1 MTLFLSFIYSFSM
14 YESLKVI
21 GLSHDSSPIAIR
33 ELVTFS
39 ENENRNFLDRMR
51 EVFNLDEA
59 FILSTCNRTE
69 IYYISDIDLSN
80 PILNLLKFE
89 KGIDYGIDS
98 YFWKKENL
106 SALRHLFRVALG
118 LEAKVLG
125 DIQISNQVKKAY
137 QCSADQHLSGPFFH
151 RVMHTIFFA
160 NKRVVQ
166 ETVFRDGAASV
177 SYACVGLVQQFI
189 QNFSDPKILILGL
202 GEIGRDV
209 MDNMEDLSA
218 SITLVN
224 RSAHITQVLAQ
235 QYGYEVL
242 PYDDLLA
249 NLTKFDV
256 IISSAQVPEPLIMKD
271 HFRRQLL
278 SQKLFI
284 DLAVPRSIDSELD
297 TIDGVILYNI
307 DQIEEQT
314 SGIIER
320 RRVAITEVEQILNET
335 IEELKNWS
343 LEMELSPTIKKL
355 KKTLE
360 EIRKEEISRYMG
372 KTTEVEQDLIDK
384 VTKSIV
390 QKVIK
395 LPVLQ
400 LKAACKRG
408 EAETL
413 VEVLNDLFNLEK
425 DELISKD

>member
-1 MTLFLSFIYSFSM
+1 MYSNYLFYM
-14 YESLKVI
+14 YESLKVV

-33 ELVTFS
+33 ESVAFS
-39 ENENRNFLDRMR
+39 ENESRNFLDRMR
-51 EVFNLDEA
+51 EILGAEEA
-59 FILSTCNRTE
+59 LILSTCNRTE
-69 IYYISDIDLSN
+69 IYYTSDFDLSN
-80 PILNLLKFE
+80 AILNLLKTE
-89 KGIDYGIDS
+89 KGVDHGIDS
-98 YFWKKENL
+98 YFWNKEKL
-106 SALRHLFRVALG
+106 PALRHLFRVALG

-151 RVMHTIFFA
+151 RLMHTIFYA
-160 NKRVVQ
+160 NKRVAQ

-189 QNFSDPKILILGL
+189 QNFSDPKILVLGL

-209 MDNMEDLSA
+209 ADNMEEMNA
-218 SITLVN
+218 SITLSN
-224 RSAHITQVLAQ
+224 RNALTAQTLAKR
-235 QYGYEVL
+235 YGYEVL
-242 PYDDLLA
+242 PFEELLKNIA
-249 NLTKFDV
+249 KFDV
-256 IISSAQVPEPLIMKD
+256 IISSVQVPKPIIIKD
-271 HFRRQLL
+271 HIPEQLL
-278 SQKLFI
+278 SQKLFV
-284 DLAVPRSIDSELD
+284 DLAVPRSMDSELD
-297 TIDGVILYNI
+297 TIDGIILYNV

-320 RRVAITEVEQILNET
+320 RRAAITEVELILDET

-343 LEMELSPTIKKL
+343 LEMEVSPTIKKL
-355 KKTLE
+355 KKALE
-360 EIRKEEISRYMG
+360 EIRKEEIARYVG
-372 KTTEVEQDLIDK
+372 KITEVEQDLIDK
-384 VTKSIV
+384 VTKRIV

-425 DELISKD
+425 DELTPKK

>member
-1 MTLFLSFIYSFSM
+1 M
-14 YESLKVI
+14 YESLKVV
-21 GLSHDSSPIAIR
+21 GLSYDSSPIAIR
-33 ELVTFS
+33 ESVAFS
-39 ENENRNFLDRMR
+39 ENESRIFLDRMR
-51 EVFNLDEA
+51 EILGTEEA
-59 FILSTCNRTE
+59 LILSTCNRTE
-69 IYYISDIDLSN
+69 IYYTSDFDLSN
-80 PILNLLKFE
+80 AILNLLKTE
-89 KGIDYGIDS
+89 KGVDHGIDS
-98 YFWKKENL
+98 YFWNKEKL
-106 SALRHLFRVALG
+106 PALRHLFRVALG

-151 RVMHTIFFA
+151 RLMHTIFYA

-189 QNFSDPKILILGL
+189 QNFSDPQILVLGL

-209 MDNMEDLSA
+209 ADNLEEMNA
-218 SITLVN
+218 SITLSN
-224 RSAHITQVLAQ
+224 RNALTTQTLAKR
-235 QYGYEVL
+235 YGYEVL
-242 PYDDLLA
+242 PFGELLKNIA
-249 NLTKFDV
+249 KFDV
-256 IISSAQVPEPLIMKD
+256 IISSVQVPKPLIRKD
-271 HFRRQLL
+271 HIPEQLL
-278 SQKLFI
+278 SQKLFV
-284 DLAVPRSIDSELD
+284 DLAMPRSMDSELD
-297 TIDGVILYNI
+297 TIDGIILYNV

-320 RRVAITEVEQILNET
+320 RRAAITEVELIVDET

-343 LEMELSPTIKKL
+343 LEMEVSPTIKKL
-355 KKTLE
+355 KNALE
-360 EIRKEEISRYMG
+360 EIRKEEIARYVG
-372 KTTEVEQDLIDK
+372 KITEVEQDLIDK
-384 VTKSIV
+384 VTKRIV

-425 DELISKD
+425 DELTPKK

>member
-1 MTLFLSFIYSFSM
+1 M
-14 YESLKVI
+14 YESLKVV

-33 ELVTFS
+33 ESVAFS
-39 ENENRNFLDRMR
+39 ENESRNFLDRMR
-51 EVFNLDEA
+51 EILGVEEA
-59 FILSTCNRTE
+59 LILSTCNRTE
-69 IYYISDIDLSN
+69 IYYTSDLDLSN
-80 PILNLLKFE
+80 AILNLLKIE
-89 KGIDYGIDS
+89 KGIDHGIDS
-98 YFWKKENL
+98 YFWNKENL
-106 SALRHLFRVALG
+106 PALRHLFRVALG

-151 RVMHTIFFA
+151 RLMHTIFYA

-189 QNFSDPKILILGL
+189 QNFSDPKILVLGL

-209 MDNMEDLSA
+209 ADNMEEMNA
-218 SITLVN
+218 SITLSN
-224 RSAHITQVLAQ
+224 RNALTTHALAK

-242 PYDDLLA
+242 PFEELLKNIA
-249 NLTKFDV
+249 KFDV
-256 IISSAQVPEPLIMKD
+256 IISSVQVPKPIIMKD
-271 HFRRQLL
+271 HIPEQLL
-278 SQKLFI
+278 SQKLFV
-284 DLAVPRSIDSELD
+284 DLAVPRSMDSELD
-297 TIDGVILYNI
+297 TIDGIILYNV

-320 RRVAITEVEQILNET
+320 RRAAITEVELILDET
-335 IEELKNWS
+335 IEEFKNWS
-343 LEMELSPTIKKL
+343 LEMEVSPTIKKL
-355 KKTLE
+355 KKALE
-360 EIRKEEISRYMG
+360 EIRKEEIARYVG
-372 KTTEVEQDLIDK
+372 KITEVEQDLIDK

-425 DELISKD
+425 DELTSKK

>member
-1 MTLFLSFIYSFSM
+1 M
-14 YESLKVI
+14 YESLKVV

-33 ELVTFS
+33 ESVAFS
-39 ENENRNFLDRMR
+39 ENESRNFLDRMR
-51 EVFNLDEA
+51 EILGAEEA
-59 FILSTCNRTE
+59 LILSTCNRTE
-69 IYYISDIDLSN
+69 IYYTSDFDLSN
-80 PILNLLKFE
+80 AILNLLKIE
-89 KGIDYGIDS
+89 KGVDHGIDS
-98 YFWKKENL
+98 YFWNKEKL
-106 SALRHLFRVALG
+106 PALRHLFRVALG

-151 RVMHTIFFA
+151 RLMHTIFYA

-189 QNFSDPKILILGL
+189 QNFSDPQILVLGL

-209 MDNMEDLSA
+209 ADNMEEMNA
-218 SITLVN
+218 SITLSN
-224 RSAHITQVLAQ
+224 RNALTTQTLAK

-242 PYDDLLA
+242 PFEELLKNIA
-249 NLTKFDV
+249 KFDV
-256 IISSAQVPEPLIMKD
+256 IISSVQVPKPIIMKD
-271 HFRRQLL
+271 HIHEQLL
-278 SQKLFI
+278 SQKLFV
-284 DLAVPRSIDSELD
+284 DLAVPRSMDSELD
-297 TIDGVILYNI
+297 TIDGIILYNV

-320 RRVAITEVEQILNET
+320 RRAAITEVELILDET

-343 LEMELSPTIKKL
+343 LEMEVSPTIKKL
-355 KKTLE
+355 KKALE
-360 EIRKEEISRYMG
+360 EIRKEEIARYVG
-372 KTTEVEQDLIDK
+372 KITEVEQDLIDK
-384 VTKSIV
+384 VTKRIV

-413 VEVLNDLFNLEK
+413 VELLNDLFNLEK
-425 DELISKD
+425 DELTPKK

>member
-1 MTLFLSFIYSFSM
+1 M
-14 YESLKVI
+14 YESLKVV
-21 GLSHDSSPIAIR
+21 GLSHDSSPISIR
-33 ELVTFS
+33 ESVAFS
-39 ENENRNFLDRMR
+39 ENESRNFLDRMR
-51 EVFNLDEA
+51 EILGVEEA
-59 FILSTCNRTE
+59 LILSTCNRTE
-69 IYYISDIDLSN
+69 IYYTSDLDLSN
-80 PILNLLKFE
+80 AILNLLKTE
-89 KGIDYGIDS
+89 KKIVDDGIDS
-98 YFWKKENL
+98 YFWNKEKL
-106 SALRHLFRVALG
+106 PALRHLFRVALG

-151 RVMHTIFFA
+151 RLMHTIFYA

-189 QNFSDPKILILGL
+189 QNFSDPQILVLGL

-209 MDNMEDLSA
+209 ADNMEEMNA
-218 SITLVN
+218 SITLSN
-224 RSAHITQVLAQ
+224 RNALTTQTLAK

-242 PYDDLLA
+242 PFEELLKNIA
-249 NLTKFDV
+249 KFDV
-256 IISSAQVPEPLIMKD
+256 IISSVQVPKPIIMKD
-271 HFRRQLL
+271 HIPEQLL
-278 SQKLFI
+278 SQKLFV
-284 DLAVPRSIDSELD
+284 DLAVPRSMDSELD
-297 TIDGVILYNI
+297 TIDGIILYNV

-320 RRVAITEVEQILNET
+320 RRAAITEVELILDET

-343 LEMELSPTIKKL
+343 LEMEVSPTIKKL
-355 KKTLE
+355 KKALE
-360 EIRKEEISRYMG
+360 EIRKEEIARYVG
-372 KTTEVEQDLIDK
+372 KITEVEQDLIDK
-384 VTKSIV
+384 VTKRIV

-413 VEVLNDLFNLEK
+413 VELLNDLFNLEK
-425 DELISKD
+425 DELTPKK

>member
-1 MTLFLSFIYSFSM
+1 M
-14 YESLKVI
+14 YESLKVV

-33 ELVTFS
+33 ESVAFS
-39 ENENRNFLDRMR
+39 ENESRNFLDRMR
-51 EVFNLDEA
+51 EILGVEEA
-59 FILSTCNRTE
+59 LILSTCNRTE
-69 IYYISDIDLSN
+69 IYYTSDLDLSN
-80 PILNLLKFE
+80 AILNLLKIE
-89 KGIDYGIDS
+89 KGIDHGIDS
-98 YFWKKENL
+98 YFWNKENL
-106 SALRHLFRVALG
+106 PALRHLFRVALG

-151 RVMHTIFFA
+151 RLMHTIFYA

-189 QNFSDPKILILGL
+189 QNFSDPKILVLGL

-209 MDNMEDLSA
+209 ADNMEEMNA
-218 SITLVN
+218 SITLSN
-224 RSAHITQVLAQ
+224 RNALTTHALAK

-242 PYDDLLA
+242 PFEELLKNIA
-249 NLTKFDV
+249 KFDV
-256 IISSAQVPEPLIMKD
+256 IISSVQVPKPIIMKD
-271 HFRRQLL
+271 HIPEQLL
-278 SQKLFI
+278 SQKLFV
-284 DLAVPRSIDSELD
+284 DLAVPRSMDSELD
-297 TIDGVILYNI
+297 TIDGIILYNV

-320 RRVAITEVEQILNET
+320 RRAAITEVELILDET

-343 LEMELSPTIKKL
+343 LEMEVSPTIKKL
-355 KKTLE
+355 KKALE
-360 EIRKEEISRYMG
+360 EIRKEEIARYVG
-372 KTTEVEQDLIDK
+372 KVTEVEQDLIDK

-425 DELISKD
+425 DELTSKK

>member
-1 MTLFLSFIYSFSM
+1 MLPNYFFYM
-14 YESLKVI
+14 YEGLKVI

-33 ELVTFS
+33 ESVAFS
-39 ENENRNFLDRMR
+39 ENESRNFLDRMR
-51 EVFNLDEA
+51 EILGVEEA
-59 FILSTCNRTE
+59 LILSTCNRTE
-69 IYYISDIDLSN
+69 IYYTSDLDLSN
-80 PILNLLKFE
+80 AILNLLKIE
-89 KGIDYGIDS
+89 KGIDQGIDS
-98 YFWKKENL
+98 YFWNREKL
-106 SALRHLFRVALG
+106 PALRHLFRVALG

-151 RVMHTIFFA
+151 RLMHTIFYA

-189 QNFSDPKILILGL
+189 QNFSDPKILVLGL

-209 MDNMEDLSA
+209 ADNMEEMNA
-218 SITLVN
+218 SITLSN
-224 RSAHITQVLAQ
+224 RNALTTHALAK

-242 PYDDLLA
+242 PFEELLKNIA
-249 NLTKFDV
+249 KFDV
-256 IISSAQVPEPLIMKD
+256 IISSVQVPKPIIMKD
-271 HFRRQLL
+271 HIPEQLL
-278 SQKLFI
+278 SQKLFV
-284 DLAVPRSIDSELD
+284 DLAVPRSMDSELD
-297 TIDGVILYNI
+297 TIDGIILYNV

-320 RRVAITEVEQILNET
+320 RRAAITEVELILDET

-343 LEMELSPTIKKL
+343 LEMEVSPTIKKL
-355 KKTLE
+355 KKALE
-360 EIRKEEISRYMG
+360 EIRKEEIARYVG
-372 KTTEVEQDLIDK
+372 KVTEVEQDLIDK

-425 DELISKD
+425 DELTPKK

>member
-1 MTLFLSFIYSFSM
+1 M
-14 YESLKVI
+14 YESLKVV
-21 GLSHDSSPIAIR
+21 GLSHDSSPISIR
-33 ELVTFS
+33 ESVAFS
-39 ENENRNFLDRMR
+39 ENESRNFLDRMR
-51 EVFNLDEA
+51 EILGAEEA
-59 FILSTCNRTE
+59 LILSTCNRTE
-69 IYYISDIDLSN
+69 IYYTSDFDLSN
-80 PILNLLKFE
+80 AILNLLKIE
-89 KGIDYGIDS
+89 KGVDHGIDS
-98 YFWKKENL
+98 YFWNKEKL
-106 SALRHLFRVALG
+106 PALRHLFRVALG

-151 RVMHTIFFA
+151 RLMHTIFYA

-189 QNFSDPKILILGL
+189 QNFSDPKILVLGL

-209 MDNMEDLSA
+209 ADNMEEMNA
-218 SITLVN
+218 SITLSN
-224 RSAHITQVLAQ
+224 RNALTTQTLAK

-242 PYDDLLA
+242 PFEELLKNIA
-249 NLTKFDV
+249 KFDV
-256 IISSAQVPEPLIMKD
+256 IISSVQVPKPIIMKD
-271 HFRRQLL
+271 HIHEQLL
-278 SQKLFI
+278 SQKLFV
-284 DLAVPRSIDSELD
+284 DLAVPRSMDSELD
-297 TIDGVILYNI
+297 TIDGIILYNV

-320 RRVAITEVEQILNET
+320 RRAAITEVELILDET

-343 LEMELSPTIKKL
+343 LEMEVSPTIKKL
-355 KKTLE
+355 KKALE
-360 EIRKEEISRYMG
+360 EIRKEEIARYVG
-372 KTTEVEQDLIDK
+372 KITEVEQDLIDK
-384 VTKSIV
+384 VTKRIV

-413 VEVLNDLFNLEK
+413 VELLNDLFNLEK
-425 DELISKD
+425 DELTPKK

>member
-1 MTLFLSFIYSFSM
+1 M
-14 YESLKVI
+14 YESLKVV

-33 ELVTFS
+33 ESVAFS
-39 ENENRNFLDRMR
+39 ENESRNFLDRMR
-51 EVFNLDEA
+51 EILGAEEA
-59 FILSTCNRTE
+59 LILSTCNRTE
-69 IYYISDIDLSN
+69 IYYTSDFDLSN
-80 PILNLLKFE
+80 AILNLLKIE
-89 KGIDYGIDS
+89 KGVDHGIDS
-98 YFWKKENL
+98 YFWNKEKL
-106 SALRHLFRVALG
+106 PALRHLFRVALG

-151 RVMHTIFFA
+151 RLMHTIFYA

-189 QNFSDPKILILGL
+189 QNFSDPKILVLGL

-209 MDNMEDLSA
+209 ADNLEEMNA
-218 SITLVN
+218 SITLSN
-224 RSAHITQVLAQ
+224 RNALTTQTLAK

-242 PYDDLLA
+242 PFEELLKNIA
-249 NLTKFDV
+249 KFDV
-256 IISSAQVPEPLIMKD
+256 IISSVQVPKPIIMKD
-271 HFRRQLL
+271 HIHEQLL
-278 SQKLFI
+278 SQKLFV
-284 DLAVPRSIDSELD
+284 DLAVPRSMDSELD
-297 TIDGVILYNI
+297 TIDGIILYNV

-320 RRVAITEVEQILNET
+320 RRAAITEVELILDET

-343 LEMELSPTIKKL
+343 LEMEVSPTIKKL
-355 KKTLE
+355 KKALE
-360 EIRKEEISRYMG
+360 EIRKEEIARYVG
-372 KTTEVEQDLIDK
+372 KITEVEQDLIDK
-384 VTKSIV
+384 VTKRIV

-425 DELISKD
+425 DELTPK

>member
-1 MTLFLSFIYSFSM
+1 M
-14 YESLKVI
+14 YESLKVV

-33 ELVTFS
+33 ESVAFS
-39 ENENRNFLDRMR
+39 ENESRNFLDRMR
-51 EVFNLDEA
+51 EILGVEEA
-59 FILSTCNRTE
+59 LILSTCNRTE
-69 IYYISDIDLSN
+69 IYYTSDLDLSN
-80 PILNLLKFE
+80 AILNLLKIE
-89 KGIDYGIDS
+89 KGIYHGIDS
-98 YFWKKENL
+98 YFWNKENL
-106 SALRHLFRVALG
+106 PALRHLFRVALG

-151 RVMHTIFFA
+151 RLMHTIFYA

-189 QNFSDPKILILGL
+189 QNFSDPKILVLGL

-209 MDNMEDLSA
+209 ADNMEEMNA
-218 SITLVN
+218 SITLSN
-224 RSAHITQVLAQ
+224 RNALTTHALAK

-242 PYDDLLA
+242 PFEELLKNIA
-249 NLTKFDV
+249 KFDV
-256 IISSAQVPEPLIMKD
+256 IISSVQVPKPIIMKD
-271 HFRRQLL
+271 HIPEQLL
-278 SQKLFI
+278 SQKLFV
-284 DLAVPRSIDSELD
+284 DLAVPRSMDSELD
-297 TIDGVILYNI
+297 TIDGIILYNV

-320 RRVAITEVEQILNET
+320 RRAAITEVELILDET

-343 LEMELSPTIKKL
+343 LEMEVSPTIKKL
-355 KKTLE
+355 KKALE
-360 EIRKEEISRYMG
+360 EIRKEEIARYVG
-372 KTTEVEQDLIDK
+372 KVTEVEQDLIDK

-425 DELISKD
+425 DELTPKK